1 MYNCTAMRMIA
12 LHFTLQNFASHKLRG
27 CDFETVVTEIQMRE
41 VCEQRE
47 VDGEFVSE
55 EEGYCV
61 GNCRKRCVVW
71 V

>member
-1 MYNCTAMRMIA
+1 MYNCTSMRMIA

-47 VDGEFVSE
+47 VDG
-55 EEGYCV
+55 
-61 GNCRKRCVVW
+61 
-71 V
+71 